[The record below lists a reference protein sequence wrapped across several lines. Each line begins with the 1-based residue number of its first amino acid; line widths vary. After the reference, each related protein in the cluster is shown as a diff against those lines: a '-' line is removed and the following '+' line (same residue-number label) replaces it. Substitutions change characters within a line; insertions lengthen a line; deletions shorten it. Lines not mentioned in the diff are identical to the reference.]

1 MARSMT
7 GYGRGE
13 LTRDG
18 NRFTVEMKSV
28 NNRYLDIN
36 IRLPR
41 QFNQFE
47 SDIRD
52 YLKAHILRG
61 KVDVYIGYEDL
72 NESSAKI
79 RYNRRLA
86 GEYLAQLNAI
96 AQEFGIPNDVSV
108 SKLSSYPDVLV
119 LEEEDE
125 ENAEALREPLLETVG
140 AALEQFSAA
149 RDREGGNLV
158 QDINAKLDGMQK
170 SISFLT
176 DRAPSIVKA
185 YQDQMYQKIR
195 DMIGDAVVDDSR
207 ILQEVAIYSDK
218 VCIDEELVR
227 LKSHIGAVV
236 QTLKEEGSIGRKLD
250 FLAQE
255 LNREANTILSKTDDA
270 ESADCAIMLKTE
282 IEKIREQIQ
291 NVE

>member
-1 MARSMT
+1 MKTEQIYVNGEEARIAAAMDKTMAFA
-7 GYGRGE
+7 E
-13 LTRDG
+13 LVG
-18 NRFTVEMKSV
+18 
-28 NNRYLDIN
+28 LDSKQSL
-36 IRLPR
+36 RLR
-41 QFNQFE
+41 LIAEEILGLLSGITDN
-47 SDIRD
+47 D
-52 YLKAHILRG
+52 YTALFWIEGDARKCETHLA
-61 KVDVYIGYEDL
+61 
-72 NESSAKI
+72 AKI
-79 RYNRRLA
+79 DMTADRREELLA
-86 GEYLAQLNAI
+86 TATTGRNEAAT
-96 AQEFGIPNDVSV
+96 GIM
-108 SKLSSYPDVLV
+108 
-119 LEEEDE
+119 
-125 ENAEALREPLLETVG
+125 G
-140 AALEQFSAA
+140 
-149 RDREGGNLV
+149 
-158 QDINAKLDGMQK
+158 
-170 SISFLT
+170 
-176 DRAPSIVKA
+176 
-185 YQDQMYQKIR
+185 KIR